1 MKERYFIMEK
11 LIYGKNGQVHF
22 DNVTEKREA
31 IEYILTSSNVD
42 FNIHEDNQFQNAWGP
57 EERIHF
63 KKEDGVPESLKKIMT
78 AGRPGIYGRI
88 NCAEFC
94 EEVRQEARK
103 RGM

>member
-1 MKERYFIMEK
+1 MEK

-63 KKEDGVPESLKKIMT
+63 KKDNDCRQTRNIWKNKLC
-78 AGRPGIYGRI
+78 RI
-88 NCAEFC
+88 L
-94 EEVRQEARK
+94 
-103 RGM
+103 

>member
-1 MKERYFIMEK
+1 MEK

-22 DNVTEKREA
+22 DNVIEKREA

-78 AGRPGIYGRI
+78 AGRPEIYGRI

>member
-1 MKERYFIMEK
+1 
-11 LIYGKNGQVHF
+11 
-22 DNVTEKREA
+22 
-31 IEYILTSSNVD
+31 
-42 FNIHEDNQFQNAWGP
+42 
-57 EERIHF
+57 
-63 KKEDGVPESLKKIMT
+63 MT